1 MRHLVAEMGRSF
13 YVCESKAPNVSL
25 VELARAYLDS
35 LAARGLS
42 RRTGVIRARGLHLF
56 LAFLA
61 DHRRT
66 TPQSIRHEDVREFCA
81 VAAQRRIKRGPRQ
94 GQLLHPATLATWVQ
108 AIRGFGRWL
117 VRRGHLLFDPTTG
130 LDPLPI
136 PRALPR
142 VLTLSEVDRLLATAS
157 EPTLVDLRDRAI
169 LELLYAA
176 GLRLSELTGL
186 DLVDMDLVG
195 REVCL
200 KRTKGGKNRR
210 VPIGGPAVRA
220 LSAYLKEAREPL
232 SMLGRAGQSTPA
244 VFLSL
249 WGTRLSGVLICRMV
263 RRRARTAEL
272 PGRVTSHTIRH
283 TAAVHLLKGGA
294 DLRHIQ
300 EFLGHESV
308 GTTAHYTHLVIT
320 DLKEAVRRCHPRT
333 RLGI

>member
-1 MRHLVAEMGRSF
+1 V
-13 YVCESKAPNVSL
+13 K
-25 VELARAYLDS
+25 LARAYLDS

-42 RRTGVIRARGLHLF
+42 RRTSAIHTRGLRLF

-61 DHRRT
+61 EHRRS
-66 TPQSIRHEDVREFCA
+66 TPQSIRLEDVRGFCA
-81 VAAQRRIKRGPRQ
+81 AASQRRIERGPRE
-94 GQLLHPATLATWVQ
+94 GHLLHPATLATWLQ

-117 VRRGHLLFDPTTG
+117 VRRGHLLLDPTTG

-142 VLTLSEVDRLLATAS
+142 VLTPSEVDRLLATAS
-157 EPTLVDLRDRAI
+157 DHTPVGLRDRAI
-169 LELLYAA
+169 LELLYAS
-176 GLRLSELTGL
+176 GLRSSELTGL
-186 DLVDMDLVG
+186 DLVDMDLAD
-195 REVCL
+195 REVYL
-200 KRTKGGKNRR
+200 KRTKGGKSRR

-220 LSAYLKEAREPL
+220 LSAYLKKARDPL
-232 SMLGRAGQSTPA
+232 SMLGRVGQPTPA

-249 WGTRLSGVLICRMV
+249 WGTRLSGLLICRMI
-263 RRRARTAEL
+263 RRRARTAGL
-272 PGRVTSHTIRH
+272 PGRVTPHTMRH

-308 GTTAHYTHLVIT
+308 QTTAHYTRLALT
-320 DLKEAVRRCHPRT
+320 DLKEAVRRCHPRA